1 MNEALWLYA
10 FTRLDSIKGLLGF
23 SLAVLTVMAAISGIL
38 IATAAHS
45 DWGSDIRTNTVA
57 KPIFKV
63 SLRVLLIVAALQ
75 VLLPN
80 KNDAIF
86 IVAGTGVIEA
96 AKSEHV
102 QQVAG
107 KAAAVVEKA
116 LDDYLGKKEK

>member
-10 FTRLDSIKGLLGF
+10 FTRLDSLLVLF
-23 SLAVLTVMAAISGIL
+23 LILSIVLAFVSMGCALAAYEDDPWHSTERKALAKKLRKVWPKTSAASVFFAILMAL
-38 IATAAHS
+38 IPS
-45 DWGSDIRTNTVA
+45 
-57 KPIFKV
+57 
-63 SLRVLLIVAALQ
+63 
-75 VLLPN
+75 

-102 QQVAG
+102 QRVAG